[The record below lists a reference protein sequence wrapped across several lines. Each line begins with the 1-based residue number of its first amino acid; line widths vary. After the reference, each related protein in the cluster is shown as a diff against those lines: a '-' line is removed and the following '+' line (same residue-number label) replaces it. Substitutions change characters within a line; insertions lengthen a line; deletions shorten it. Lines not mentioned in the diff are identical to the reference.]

1 MKKRALF
8 AAAAALS
15 AALSMGISASAVAAS
30 LPFSGSLVF
39 FISDEVQIGI
49 AGNGI
54 ATVSGSGGGSQIT
67 RVGIASGV
75 FNTQGFS
82 VPVTDPA
89 ASPVNGLQI
98 TAHNA
103 SGDLATGAPS
113 PMPMLGRVTVCLF
126 SRCDGAPPAN
136 VTVPVSVVGAGG
148 SATAT
153 GTVNVTVVGAPWTAG
168 TASVPTTFGFA
179 TQMGF
184 AHGPASASD
193 TAANVSGV
201 QSFVTP
207 IFISTDLAVA
217 PAIPAF
223 GILTLHF
230 IPEPGTLLLVAVGL
244 TGMAISRRRRGHS

>member
-1 MKKRALF
+1 MKKRVLV

-15 AALSMGISASAVAAS
+15 MGVSASALAAS
-30 LPFSGSLVF
+30 LPFSGTLVF
-39 FISDEVQIGI
+39 FISDDVQIGI

-54 ATVSGSGGGSQIT
+54 ATVNGSGGGAQLT
-67 RVGIASGV
+67 RAGIASGV
-75 FNTQGFS
+75 FSTQGFS

-89 ASPVNGLQI
+89 ASPVNGLRI

-103 SGDLATGAPS
+103 SGNLATGAPS

-126 SRCDGAPPAN
+126 ASCDGAPPAN
-136 VTVPVSVVGAGG
+136 LTVPVSVVGAGG
-148 SATAT
+148 SASAT
-153 GTVNVTVVGAPWTAG
+153 GLVNVTVIGAPWTAG
-168 TASVPTTFGFA
+168 TASIPTTFGFA

-230 IPEPGTLLLVAVGL
+230 IPEPGTLLLLGSGL
-244 TGMAISRRRRGHS
+244 LGMAICQRRRGA